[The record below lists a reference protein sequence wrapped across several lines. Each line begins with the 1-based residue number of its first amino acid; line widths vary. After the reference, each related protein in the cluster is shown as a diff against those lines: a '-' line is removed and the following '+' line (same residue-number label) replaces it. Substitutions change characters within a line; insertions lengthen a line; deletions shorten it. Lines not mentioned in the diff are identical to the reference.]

1 MCIIYNIDKVFKNN
15 CLGGNQGIIILISI
29 YMRYEYIKETKE
41 LKDKSEKE
49 QKLELIVNI
58 IKTRNNLDNA
68 MRNYEFAEGDLIDYY
83 LYEIKAN
90 QSKLDY
96 LIGEAK
102 QFKLEF
108 NLTNVFE
115 MRGKEVI

>member
-1 MCIIYNIDKVFKNN
+1 
-15 CLGGNQGIIILISI
+15 
-29 YMRYEYIKETKE
+29 MRYEYIKETKE

-49 QKLELIVNI
+49 QKLELIINI